1 MTDQVAV
8 GTVIPKPWGSEL
20 IWAVTDDYVAKI
32 LTIDGGQRLSL
43 QYHER
48 KDETIFVVEGRLLL
62 HYGADESDI
71 STTEMGP
78 GEFRHIPPRL
88 VHRYEAIVDTRLVE
102 ASTTQLDDVVRL
114 VDDYGREGT
123 SEA

>member
-1 MTDQVAV
+1 MTDRVAP
-8 GTVIPKPWGSEL
+8 GTVIPKPWGNEL
-20 IWAVTDDYVAKI
+20 IWAVTDGYVAKI
-32 LTIDGGQRLSL
+32 LTIEGGQRLSL

-48 KDETIFVVEGRLLL
+48 KDETIFVMEGRLLL
-62 HYGADESDI
+62 HYGPDESEL

-88 VHRYEAIVDTRLVE
+88 VHRYEAIVDTKLVE
-102 ASTTQLDDVVRL
+102 ASTPQLSDVVRL
-114 VDDYGREGT
+114 ADDYGRQGT